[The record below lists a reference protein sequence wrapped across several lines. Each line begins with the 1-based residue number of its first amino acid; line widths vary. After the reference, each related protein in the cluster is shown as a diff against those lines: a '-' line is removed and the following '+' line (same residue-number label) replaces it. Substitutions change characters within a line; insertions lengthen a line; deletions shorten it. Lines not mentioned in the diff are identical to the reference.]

1 MNPPNEHLKEV
12 VNKESELKKII
23 VEHVGSK
30 INPDNDEV
38 TVENVIE
45 VMIEEFPE
53 VVLALAEENFFRGYA
68 QGLSDQAS
76 LAGLEDDKAH

>member
-12 VNKESELKKII
+12 VNKENELKRII
-23 VEHVGSK
+23 VEHVGNK
-30 INPDNDEV
+30 LNPENDEV

>member
-1 MNPPNEHLKEV
+1 MNPSNEHLKEV

-23 VEHVGSK
+23 VEHVGNK
-30 INPDNDEV
+30 IKPDNDAV

-53 VVLALAEENFFRGYA
+53 IVLALAEENFFRGYSM
-68 QGLSDQAS
+68 G
-76 LAGLEDDKAH
+76 

>member
-1 MNPPNEHLKEV
+1 MNSSNEHLKEV
-12 VNKESELKKII
+12 VNKESELKRVI
-23 VEHVGSK
+23 VEHVGNK
-30 INPDNDEV
+30 LNPENDEV

-76 LAGLEDDKAH
+76 LAGLKDDKTH

>member
-1 MNPPNEHLKEV
+1 MNPTNEHLKEV
-12 VNKESELKKII
+12 VNKESELKRLI
-23 VEHVGSK
+23 VEHVGNK
-30 INPDNDEV
+30 LNPENDEV

-68 QGLSDQAS
+68 QGLSDQTS
-76 LAGLEDDKAH
+76 FTESEDDQTH